1 LAPDGAQYS
10 QNNKLLQQDT
20 INISQ
25 NEIGIVGSWFVFFLG
40 VPDEDLI
47 LCHILLCIKMMP
59 RVQRA
64 QDEYTDAYKKS
75 QAPHRSDL
83 VLIVFADGER

>member
-1 LAPDGAQYS
+1 MKSVHGLCF
-10 QNNKLLQQDT
+10 LL
-20 INISQ
+20 
-25 NEIGIVGSWFVFFLG
+25 GGSG

-47 LCHILLCIKMMP
+47 LCNILLCIKMMP

-64 QDEYTDAYKKS
+64 QDEYTDAYKQS

>member
-1 LAPDGAQYS
+1 
-10 QNNKLLQQDT
+10 
-20 INISQ
+20 
-25 NEIGIVGSWFVFFLG
+25 
-40 VPDEDLI
+40 
-47 LCHILLCIKMMP
+47 MMP

-83 VLIVFADGER
+83 VLIVFADGERWGTVLWFVTSEQATIPTWMFFSKFWQ